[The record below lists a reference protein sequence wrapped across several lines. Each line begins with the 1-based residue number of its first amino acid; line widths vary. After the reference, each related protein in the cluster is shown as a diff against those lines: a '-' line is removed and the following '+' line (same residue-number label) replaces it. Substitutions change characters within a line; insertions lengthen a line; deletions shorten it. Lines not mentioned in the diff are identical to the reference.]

1 MTKKASTHIVAPQPD
16 PSVIFPKSGGDK
28 HTAYLQN
35 VVKNPRIIIGEY
47 TIHHNFKDPTDF
59 ESENVL
65 YLNPEN
71 SDRLIIGKYVSI
83 ACGVR
88 FVMNGANHSLK
99 SFTTFPFPV
108 VAENWGLDMGREE
121 AWDQEGDTV
130 IGNDVWLG
138 YESIIMPGV
147 HIGDGAIVATRALVT
162 GDVPPY
168 TVVGGV
174 PARVINKRFNDETIE
189 LLKKLKWWD
198 WDVQKVKANVEPLM
212 SGDIKQLKKLLSGK

>member
-1 MTKKASTHIVAPQPD
+1 MKKQPVND
-16 PSVIFPKSGGDK
+16 TPKPNPSVVFPKGGGDK

-35 VVKNPRIIIGEY
+35 VVKNPRIIVGEY
-47 TIHHNFKDPTDF
+47 TIHHDFKDPTDF
-59 ESENVL
+59 ETENVM

-71 SDRLIIGKYVSI
+71 TDKLIIGKYASI

-88 FVMNGANHSLK
+88 FMMNGANHSLK

-108 VAENWGLDMGREE
+108 VAENWGLGNERQE
-121 AWDQEGDTV
+121 AWDIEGDTV

-162 GDVPPY
+162 DDVPPY
-168 TVVGGV
+168 TVVGGI
-174 PARVINKRFNDETIE
+174 PARVIKKRFNDETIE

-198 WDVQKVKANVEPLM
+198 WDVQKVKAHVDALM
-212 SGDIKQLKKLLSGK
+212 SGDIKQLKKLAAGK